1 MKKVLL
7 FAGLLTFGSSFAQ
20 NCTKIFISEYVE
32 GLGNNKALELYN
44 PTNQPV
50 DLSEYIV
57 ARYSN
62 GSNTAAVWNAVQL
75 TGTIQPYDVFVAVLD
90 KRNPNGTGLEEPV
103 WDSLLVKGDG
113 FFTPIYATAAG
124 TPAGGKTAFYWNGN
138 DAVVLFKGTLPTNNE
153 SQQLTAITPQLQVI
167 DIFGKIGEG
176 TSFQSA
182 EGWSTTAPYNTGAGV
197 VVTAD
202 HSLIRKPSVQTGVTN
217 FAIPSFN
224 PLGEYDSIPLFV
236 NRVDANGDTILNSD
250 GVTPRKFGNFFSLG
264 SHACQCDPSLGL
276 EEPVKAQFALYPNPT
291 ADGTFNITATAGI
304 ENVTVYNSLGQTV
317 YTKSVSGNN
326 TVVQLQGLSGVY
338 IVKVATGTGIVTK
351 RVIVK

>member
-20 NCTKIFISEYVE
+20 NCSKIFISEYVE
-32 GLGNNKALELYN
+32 GLSNNKALEIYN
-44 PTNQPV
+44 PTSQPV

-62 GSNTAAVWNAVQL
+62 GSNTAAVWNAIQL
-75 TGTIQPYDVFVAVLD
+75 SGTVAPYDVFVAVLD
-90 KRNPNGTGLEEPV
+90 KRDPQGTGLEAPV

-113 FFTPIYATAAG
+113 FFNPIYATSAG
-124 TPAGGKTAFYWNGN
+124 SPAGGRTAFYWNGN

-153 SQQLTAITPQLQVI
+153 SMQLTAITPQLQVI

-176 TSFQSA
+176 TSFQSS

-202 HSLIRKPSVQTGVTN
+202 HSLIRKPSIQQGVTN

-236 NRVDANGDTILNSD
+236 YRFDQNGDTILNGD
-250 GVTPRKFGNFFSLG
+250 GNPRQFGNFFSLG
-264 SHACQCDPSLGL
+264 THACQCDPSLGL
-276 EEPVKAQFALYPNPT
+276 TEEPVKAHFALYPNPSV
-291 ADGTFNITATAGI
+291 DGTFHVTATTGI
-304 ENVTVYNSLGQTV
+304 TNVTVFNSLGQTV

-326 TVVQLQGLSGVY
+326 ALIQLGDLSGVY
-338 IVKVATGTGIVTK
+338 IVRAETGSGVVTK
-351 RVIVK
+351 RVIIK